1 MTSYSCQKGVKIFD
15 YPKFAEPYKESFR
28 ANTGLIAKEHGVE
41 IEFMRKSGVRKRIHY
56 FKKKIEQRDSHPG
69 IVHIISV
76 LETCNT
82 FNP

>member
-1 MTSYSCQKGVKIFD
+1 MPSYLLQKKSKDIDYLKFVK
-15 YPKFAEPYKESFR
+15 PYKESIR
-28 ANTGLIAKEHGVE
+28 ANAGLIAKEHGVE
-41 IEFMRKSGVRKRIHY
+41 IEFMRKSGVKKRIHY
-56 FKKKIEQRDSHPG
+56 FKKKIEQRDSHPF